1 MAAYVALLRGI
12 NVGGKNPISMQTLA
26 DCFRDAGYEEV
37 RTHLQS
43 GNVLFASG
51 SRSGARLEQALE
63 RMLQQRFDTAIPT
76 IVRSRDELR
85 ATVAAAPAD
94 HGSKI
99 HASHEHADLPADDGA
114 ELAHHDTSP
123 RAARR
128 ELNHASRRVPR

>member
-37 RTHLQS
+37 QTHLQS

-51 SRSGARLEQALE
+51 ARSGARLEQALE

-85 ATVAAAPAD
+85 ATVAAAPIGRAPLRRAIT
-94 HGSKI
+94 S
-99 HASHEHADLPADDGA
+99 DDVRTK
-114 ELAHHDTSP
+114 AHPPLLERS
-123 RAARR
+123 AG
-128 ELNHASRRVPR
+128 